1 MFLSDLFSEV
11 GLLHNSFCINNHLSW
26 NNHHQHKELGTGENR
41 VTNQRCERLSYYSN
55 DCFTNVRFPMHRVH
69 AFLQI
74 VIDRQSDLF
83 LCILGVVLY
92 LCKLYQLITAG
103 ISLLQSF
110 NSEAAW
116 FSLALN
122 CTRDEF
128 ILSVPREGIHRII
141 FYVISKDA
149 FH

>member
-1 MFLSDLFSEV
+1 
-11 GLLHNSFCINNHLSW
+11 
-26 NNHHQHKELGTGENR
+26 
-41 VTNQRCERLSYYSN
+41 
-55 DCFTNVRFPMHRVH
+55 MHRVH

-122 CTRDEF
+122 CTCDEF
-128 ILSVPREGIHRII
+128 ILSVPREAIHRII
-141 FYVISKDA
+141 FYVISKDV

>member
-1 MFLSDLFSEV
+1 
-11 GLLHNSFCINNHLSW
+11 
-26 NNHHQHKELGTGENR
+26 
-41 VTNQRCERLSYYSN
+41 
-55 DCFTNVRFPMHRVH
+55 MHRVH
-69 AFLQI
+69 AFLHL

-92 LCKLYQLITAG
+92 LCKLYQLITA
-103 ISLLQSF
+103 SLLQSF

-128 ILSVPREGIHRII
+128 ILSVLREAIHRII